1 MITRNEFSAQLREQL
16 EHSNAYPAWDEK
28 AVWKKIGKTQARPRK
43 GFRFWVLLLSLPF
56 LSIMSSDC
64 SLRHTVAPQVKPPE
78 IVPLPPVATLNQ
90 AIKKEA
96 PGKELQTANTST
108 IVHSKQQHPIKPIV
122 LESKVPDLPTLDS
135 PLIAI
140 LIDRNTCIRIETEW
154 LVAHEFKD
162 QYHFLDLFRPTQDST
177 LSLPPEIKLKTF

>member
-16 EHSNAYPAWDEK
+16 DHSDSYPAWDEE
-28 AVWKKIGKTQARPRK
+28 AVWKKIVITQAGSRK

-56 LSIMSSDC
+56 LSIMSADC
-64 SLRHTVAPQVKPPE
+64 SLQHSAPEVKHAK
-78 IVPLPPVATLNQ
+78 IMPLPPVANLNQ
-90 AIKKEA
+90 AVKKEA
-96 PGKELQTANTST
+96 PGKELQTASTST
-108 IVHSKQQHPIKPIV
+108 FVHSKQQQPIKPIV
-122 LESKVPDLPTLDS
+122 LESRVPDLPTLDS

-154 LVAHEFKD
+154 LVTHEFKD